1 MNSKNIPSDS
11 ERCAWYALLVAIV
24 RGCTADEALMA
35 MDGGWPA
42 AFGRKNLTPEERAEA
57 QKERDRK
64 YRQRPEVKERHRE
77 HQRAYQRAYHQK
89 YAQRPGVLEK
99 QREHQRAYRKRL
111 RDRKTEEAQK
121 EGGAG

>member
-1 MNSKNIPSDS
+1 MTMKTPIPSDS

-42 AFGRKNLTPEERAEA
+42 AFGRKALTPEERAEA
-57 QKERDRK
+57 QKERDK
-64 YRQRPEVKERHRE
+64 KHRQRPEIKARHNE
-77 HQRAYQRAYHQK
+77 YQKAYQKMR
-89 YAQRPGVLEK
+89 
-99 QREHQRAYRKRL
+99 RERRK
-111 RDRKTEEAQK
+111 AK